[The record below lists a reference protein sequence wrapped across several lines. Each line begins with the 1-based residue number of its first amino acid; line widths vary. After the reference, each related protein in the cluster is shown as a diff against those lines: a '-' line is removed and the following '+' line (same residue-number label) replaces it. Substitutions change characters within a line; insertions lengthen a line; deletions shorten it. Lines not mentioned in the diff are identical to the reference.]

1 MNANLQPYM
10 NYKPSGIEHLGNVP
24 AHWDVRT
31 LGQIGRLLKGTGGN
45 KHDEVSR
52 GIPCI
57 RYGDLY
63 TTHDYFIQRS
73 RSFIAKEKET
83 EYTTIELG
91 DVLFAGS
98 GETIDEIGKSAVN
111 LIEQDACCGGDIILF
126 RPERQVLPRYLGY
139 ATDCRPAV
147 AQKATMGRGITI
159 MHIYGT
165 QLKRLV
171 IPLPPLAEQDAI
183 VRFLDDADGRI
194 QRYIRAKQTL
204 IARLDELK
212 RAIIHQAV
220 TGQIDVRSGHPYPA
234 YKPSGTEWLG
244 NVPEHWEVARLRQ
257 VALERCDGPFGSGLK
272 SSHYTDGGIRV
283 VRLQNIGHG
292 EFRDADAAFVSPD
305 HYASLGD
312 HSVIPGDLLIAGLG
326 DRRNPPGRA
335 CVAPATLGPAMVKAD
350 CFRFRLNRDRIKPG
364 FAAAQLTATA
374 PVAAAILSTGAT
386 RQRTNLEI
394 TSARKIGIPPL
405 DEQSFILNYIG
416 ARTDGISIALNAAD
430 REINLL
436 NEYRTR
442 MIADVVTGKID
453 VR

>member
-1 MNANLQPYM
+1 MSFMQGTATADE
-10 NYKPSGIEHLGNVP
+10 IERFGL
-24 AHWDVRT
+24 RT
-31 LGQIGRLLKGTGGN
+31 
-45 KHDEVSR
+45 
-52 GIPCI
+52 
-57 RYGDLY
+57 
-63 TTHDYFIQRS
+63 
-73 RSFIAKEKET
+73 
-83 EYTTIELG
+83 G
-91 DVLFAGS
+91 DVLITKDSEVWNDIGVPALVEETEDHSKLVS
-98 GETIDEIGKSAVN
+98 GYHLALLRPYPDSTHSGY
-111 LIEQDACCGGDIILF
+111 LF
-126 RPERQVLPRYLGY
+126 RALQSV
-139 ATDCRPAV
+139 AV
-147 AQKATMGRGITI
+147 ARQLHVKANGVTRFGLTRHAIKAVRM
-159 MHIYGT
+159 
-165 QLKRLV
+165 
-171 IPLPPLAEQDAI
+171 PLPPLREQAAI
-183 VRFLDDADGRI
+183 ARFLDNADGRI

-220 TGQIDVRSGHPYPA
+220 TGQIDVRSGRPYPA
-234 YKPSGTEWLG
+234 YKRSGTEWLG
-244 NVPEHWEVARLRQ
+244 KVPEHWDVARLRQ

-272 SSHYTDGGIRV
+272 SSHYTDSGIRV

-326 DRRNPPGRA
+326 DRRHPPGRA

-350 CFRFRLNRDRIKPG
+350 CFRFRLNRDRVKPG

-405 DEQSFILNYIG
+405 DEQFHIIDYIG
-416 ARTDGISIALNAAD
+416 TRTDRIRIALNAAE

-453 VR
+453 VRQQEHHL